1 MAPEL
6 RDGRISVFAKRI
18 MRKPR
23 TLHCPYCDGKVLFTR
38 NEEHLDAKNC
48 PHCGMRV
55 ERREW
60 PEKLYDPMPIL
71 RTKPGGPDAMKIET
85 PESKD
90 ETAKKGEKSEKKD

>member
-6 RDGRISVFAKRI
+6 REGHMSIFAKRI

-60 PEKLYDPMPIL
+60 PEKMYDPMPIL
-71 RTKPGGPDAMKIET
+71 RTKPGGPDAMKI
-85 PESKD
+85 D
-90 ETAKKGEKSEKKD
+90 GQEKKEEPKKEEKKA

>member
-1 MAPEL
+1 MSPAPREAAL
-6 RDGRISVFAKRI
+6 SEKAKTL

-23 TLHCPYCDGKVLFTR
+23 TLHCPFCDGKVLFTR

-60 PEKLYDPMPIL
+60 PGAPTEA
-71 RTKPGGPDAMKIET
+71 RPGG
-85 PESKD
+85 S
-90 ETAKKGEKSEKKD
+90 

>member
-1 MAPEL
+1 MAPDL
-6 RDGRISVFAKRI
+6 REGQVSIFAKRI

-23 TLHCPYCDGKVLFTR
+23 TLHCPFCDGKVLFTR

-71 RTKPGGPDAMKIET
+71 RTKPGGPDSLKIDT
-85 PESKD
+85 PEPQQP
-90 ETAKKGEKSEKKD
+90 AKKTEKKD